1 MKKLIFTLFLLS
13 VLNLALPYEANAM
26 TYAKGVILNGQ
37 QIQMDSMPII
47 ENGRT
52 LVPMRGVL
60 EAIGAN
66 VNWDS
71 STKTATAFFAENSAS
86 VTIDRFTA
94 YTNGTPTTLEV
105 PAKIVNG
112 RTMVPLRFMAEA
124 LGYDVSFSEGWVYLD
139 TPISNDFDYILQV
152 FDEEIVQPRL
162 SSEEVIV
169 TTGYNEEYNAVVVS
183 IIGEGVAEGLK
194 ILANDKKNELEWD
207 AFLDDGIDFSKYIV
221 FYFYEHNYDV
231 NGILEVIDDQD
242 DEYSIIEIFNGVITY
257 DGVVE

>member
-71 STKTATAFFAENSAS
+71 STKTATAFFC
-86 VTIDRFTA
+86 
-94 YTNGTPTTLEV
+94 
-105 PAKIVNG
+105 
-112 RTMVPLRFMAEA
+112 
-124 LGYDVSFSEGWVYLD
+124 
-139 TPISNDFDYILQV
+139 
-152 FDEEIVQPRL
+152 
-162 SSEEVIV
+162 
-169 TTGYNEEYNAVVVS
+169 
-183 IIGEGVAEGLK
+183 
-194 ILANDKKNELEWD
+194 
-207 AFLDDGIDFSKYIV
+207 
-221 FYFYEHNYDV
+221 
-231 NGILEVIDDQD
+231 
-242 DEYSIIEIFNGVITY
+242 
-257 DGVVE
+257 